1 MWPCSS
7 IQMISK
13 KIENI
18 HQNTLTYQSLM
29 NMYEYVDL
37 FHKKQVRYDLIFKV
51 TLHKSKVERRSLI
64 ESIEMTCKM

>member
-7 IQMISK
+7 IQMIRK

-37 FHKKQVRYDLIFKV
+37 FHKKQVRYDLILKV
-51 TLHKSKVERRSLI
+51 TLHKSKVEKKISYWEHWNDL
-64 ESIEMTCKM
+64 